1 MAADFHALRHTCGVL
16 AERGGATVREVMA
29 LMRHSDP
36 KLTLRTY
43 GRLRA
48 HDLAAAVEKVPP
60 VAPTGDK
67 G

>member
-1 MAADFHALRHTCGVL
+1 VP

-36 KLTLRTY
+36 KLTLRY

-48 HDLAAAVEKVPP
+48 HDLTAAVEKLLSLGCSYRFC
-60 VAPTGDK
+60 VAFPSDPFA
-67 G
+67 